1 MEYWAVLQQGDRFD
15 TLGSS
20 GATGDP
26 NNRLIELHKAEMEER
41 RIERIERDERRREE
55 RLKREELLRIE
66 KEEREEQ
73 RSMVLMLALWLVVNW
88 VTVCR
93 MVTNKQFILTSI
105 LKIMAT

>member
-1 MEYWAVLQQGDRFD
+1 MNSGYSLRGLSPSPSFLGTKRQKIDFFID

-73 RSMVLMLALWLVVNW
+73 RSMVLMLAL
-88 VTVCR
+88 
-93 MVTNKQFILTSI
+93 
-105 LKIMAT
+105 